1 MVLARDLRTQ
11 HVRRSRRTGGG
22 RMIHDIAIGLW
33 PYWQRMAFMAALA
46 LIAGGNATPYLAQL
60 ETCAVDGAKQ
70 GES

>member
-1 MVLARDLRTQ
+1 
-11 HVRRSRRTGGG
+11 
-22 RMIHDIAIGLW
+22 MIHDIAIGLW